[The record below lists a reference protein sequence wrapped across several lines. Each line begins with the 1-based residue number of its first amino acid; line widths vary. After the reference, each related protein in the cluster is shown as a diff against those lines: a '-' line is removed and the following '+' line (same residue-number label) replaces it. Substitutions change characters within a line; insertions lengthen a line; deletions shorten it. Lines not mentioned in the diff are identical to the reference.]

1 MGNIETTVLE
11 FFDIYGRDSAYFSRD
26 ASSPDISSMT
36 YRTIIDTTG
45 FLSISHSVV
54 RKKDYVLVDD
64 VINTLVSTIQ
74 RGGFKGS
81 VQIGSG
87 HTIDLQYVTD
97 YTADLT
103 QRCLNK
109 NITME
114 FDINLDIFPVQGA
127 ANIERSHHALS
138 WAPRTPLKLG
148 IAKNYVRDMARRND
162 TRDKHS
168 CSMPVAWTIL
178 SLRRKMSFLIL
189 Q

>member
-1 MGNIETTVLE
+1 M
-11 FFDIYGRDSAYFSRD
+11 
-26 ASSPDISSMT
+26 
-36 YRTIIDTTG
+36 
-45 FLSISHSVV
+45 V

-103 QRCLNK
+103 QRFVNK

-114 FDINLDIFPVQGA
+114 FDVNLVIFPVQGA
-127 ANIERSHHALS
+127 ANIERSHDALS
-138 WAPRTPLKLG
+138 WAPRRPLKLG
-148 IAKNYVRDMARRND
+148 IAKNYVRDMAQRND
-162 TRDKHS
+162 T
-168 CSMPVAWTIL
+168 
-178 SLRRKMSFLIL
+178 
-189 Q
+189 

>member
-1 MGNIETTVLE
+1 MCVVVCASHTSASQLKCKINGISFPE
-11 FFDIYGRDSAYFSRD
+11 YGR
-26 ASSPDISSMT
+26 
-36 YRTIIDTTG
+36 
-45 FLSISHSVV
+45 V
-54 RKKDYVLVDD
+54 DYVLVDD
-64 VINTLVSTIQ
+64 VINTLVFT
-74 RGGFKGS
+74 GFKGS